1 MIVGLAVEMVT
12 RLGEGKGLENFVTTH
27 HACIC
32 SYNLLS
38 PMRVF
43 GPQAAHPSQGG
54 KEGIFPGLEPRAVL
68 QQGLCPLG
76 SLCHPMALS
85 DKVTRMSTMGLAQ

>member
-32 SYNLLS
+32 SYNFLS

-43 GPQAAHPSQGG
+43 GPRQPIPPKVGR
-54 KEGIFPGLEPRAVL
+54 KEFS
-68 QQGLCPLG
+68 
-76 SLCHPMALS
+76 SL
-85 DKVTRMSTMGLAQ
+85 